1 MHILYIYTCMCG
13 HSVATD
19 SHLSAIIGAAP
30 TLPTLARL
38 RCGRGWLQALHA
50 LCGCLGSVDR
60 MAACLAAVQVCVLE
74 SVKAAEAHF
83 AALGLRHVGK
93 LTEKMRDDPVK

>member
-1 MHILYIYTCMCG
+1 
-13 HSVATD
+13 
-19 SHLSAIIGAAP
+19 
-30 TLPTLARL
+30 
-38 RCGRGWLQALHA
+38 
-50 LCGCLGSVDR
+50 